1 MELDLFWWTCHKP
14 RINWSDPNLYYCMA
28 VIIFNPVFWN
38 CVARLEYN
46 KKVIS
51 RLIGS
56 PNRGCMLLAATIVF
70 LALVRSRRF
79 QLAIGTQYK
88 WELLESNLI
97 WLIGGGLLAI
107 GIILVISSFFALGF
121 YGTYLGDYFGIL
133 MEEKVTSFPF
143 NIVNDPMYVGSV
155 LEHLGIA
162 LQSASPTGLLLTTIL
177 AIMYIIAMQFEG
189 PFTAEIYAQKAL
201 EESKKN
207 K

>member
-1 MELDLFWWTCHKP
+1 
-14 RINWSDPNLYYCMA
+14 
-28 VIIFNPVFWN
+28 
-38 CVARLEYN
+38 
-46 KKVIS
+46 
-51 RLIGS
+51 
-56 PNRGCMLLAATIVF
+56 MLLAATIVF

-143 NIVNDPMYVGSV
+143 NIVSDPMYVGSV

-189 PFTAEIYAQKAL
+189 PFTTEIYAQKAL